1 MLFIFLL
8 LIQQTL
14 AINLFTPDGQRGPLL
29 GTAFGSPGT
38 NATFDYVVV
47 GGGTAGL
54 TLATRLSANKSL
66 SVAIIEAGGFYE
78 IDNGNYS
85 TVPGYYGYYT
95 GASPN
100 NTQPLIDWGLVTT
113 PQHVGHFLKYLTLTK
128 LWRNLYISDAPLVAL
143 QYRFAFQT
151 ATNVAEMG
159 STESYQ
165 RWANQVGDDS
175 YTFPNFLPYFE
186 KSVHFTPLVPGTFPN
201 ESYSQDTSVF
211 SPTGGPLQ
219 VSAGNYEVPLGSY
232 AALALPELGMAQI
245 DGFNGGRLL
254 GSGFTVQTIDPR
266 NAHRSSSESSFL
278 QASFQNGTPPTI
290 YKNTLAQRILFDNKK
305 TATGIQATVAGT
317 YGTPS
322 VDFTLSARKE
332 VILSAGAFQ
341 SPQLLMVSGVGPCP
355 HLASF
360 NISCL
365 VDLPGVG
372 QNMWDQPIFGTSH
385 RVNVQ
390 TASALANNA
399 SLTAAAIQA
408 YIHNASGPLTTGN
421 QYFGWEKL
429 PDPYRSTLSN
439 AALEALATF
448 PADWPEIEWLPQN
461 SYAGYSL
468 VRPSDPDDGFN
479 YATLSTGLMAPLSRG
494 TVTLQSN
501 RMDVPPLIDPAWLT
515 DPTDAELAIQA
526 FKRSRQAWDVL
537 VDLGL
542 ADPEEALPGA
552 NVTTDAQ
559 IRDFIAQSALTLYH
573 ASVTC
578 KMGQA
583 NDSMAVVDSRTRVM
597 GGVSN
602 LRVVDASAFPFLPP
616 GHPQATIYALAE
628 KIAEDILQGL
638 RKSKA

>member
-1 MLFIFLL
+1 MLFLSLL
-8 LIQQTL
+8 LVRQAS
-14 AINLFTPDGQRGPLL
+14 AINLFTTDGQRGPLL
-29 GTAFGSPGT
+29 GTAFGAPGADA
-38 NATFDYVVV
+38 NFDYVVV

-54 TLATRLSANKSL
+54 TLATRLSANKSM
-66 SVAIIEAGGFYE
+66 SVAVIEAGGFYE

-85 TVPGYYGYYT
+85 TGYANRSAHYARG
-95 GASPN
+95 
-100 NTQPLIDWGLVTT
+100 
-113 PQHVGHFLKYLTLTK
+113 KTLGGSSA
-128 LWRNLYISDAPLVAL
+128 RNYMV
-143 QYRFAFQT
+143 YHR
-151 ATNVAEMG
+151 G
-159 STESYQ
+159 STDSYQ
-165 RWANQVGDDS
+165 QWANQVGDES

-186 KSVHFTPLVPGTFPN
+186 KSVHFTPLAPGTFPN

-211 SPTGGPLQ
+211 SPMGGPLQ

-232 AALALPELGMAQI
+232 AALALPGLGMAQI

-278 QASFQNGTPPTI
+278 QASFQNGTPPII
-290 YKNTLAQRILFDNKK
+290 YKNTLAQRILFDSKK

-341 SPQLLMVSGVGPCP
+341 SPQLLMVSGIGSCP
-355 HLASF
+355 YLAPF

-365 VDLPGVG
+365 ADLPGVG

-385 RVNVQ
+385 RVNVE

-399 SLTAAAIQA
+399 SLTAAAVQA
-408 YIHNASGPLTTGN
+408 YLHNGSGPLTTGN

-429 PDPYRSTLSN
+429 PDPYRSALSN
-439 AALEALATF
+439 ASLEALATF
-448 PADWPEIEWLPQN
+448 PADWPELEWLPQN
-461 SYAGYSL
+461 SYAGNSSI
-468 VRPSDPDDGFN
+468 RPFDPRDGSN
-479 YATLSTGLMAPLSRG
+479 YATLSVGLMAPLSRG
-494 TVTLQSN
+494 SVRLQSD

-515 DPTDAELAIQA
+515 DPTDAELAVQA
-526 FKRSRQAWDVL
+526 FKRTRQAWDVL
-537 VDLGL
+537 VNLGL

-583 NDSMAVVDSRTRVM
+583 NDSMAVVDSRARVM

-628 KIAEDILQGL
+628 KIAEDILQDL
-638 RKSKA
+638 